1 MKNKVLNKFI
11 ILNIIGTIILSSE
24 IKVYA
29 VEDVNIYDEI
39 QSNDN
44 ILQDNNLIKMEVN
57 INRDVKIDN
66 DKLLK
71 IQTKN
76 CTNIKIKNINGE
88 LILEKHVELENKW
101 IESII
106 DISKYEIG
114 NKVIIEF
121 NNNVTK
127 ETESHSV
134 NIMNDDN
141 KLIIS
146 NKVINNKSC
155 VIKGSV
161 SNEFD
166 KVYALIDEK
175 RYDGEINFDVNEFEI
190 IIEDINDVNIKDNK
204 LVKVFAINN
213 ENNIVSKNIIISSRD
228 IKINKESILK
238 DKLEINNKNLNQP
251 NLKLELPEKEI
262 NIKINE
268 LNNNS
273 NKFRGKTE
281 PNSKVIVNINGFD
294 IKSISDDSGNFE
306 IGLFYKRKENTKVI
320 ITVQNDKFK
329 EPKIITTYIQDKKA
343 PKKPYI
349 RGSIKENDISLKGK
363 AEKKSKILVQIKE
376 PTHVVKDRVID
387 VRDTPIEK
395 GLNKIGILLKDD
407 KVVVLDESKE
417 WCKIE
422 FKETIGYLK
431 RECLDKIADKQVNTF
446 EGMVDDNGNYEV
458 IINKQTKGSIIRVVA
473 EDKSGNKSN
482 PTVVTV
488 EKE

>member
-1 MKNKVLNKFI
+1 
-11 ILNIIGTIILSSE
+11 
-24 IKVYA
+24 
-29 VEDVNIYDEI
+29 
-39 QSNDN
+39 
-44 ILQDNNLIKMEVN
+44 
-57 INRDVKIDN
+57 
-66 DKLLK
+66 
-71 IQTKN
+71 
-76 CTNIKIKNINGE
+76 
-88 LILEKHVELENKW
+88 
-101 IESII
+101 
-106 DISKYEIG
+106 
-114 NKVIIEF
+114 
-121 NNNVTK
+121 
-127 ETESHSV
+127 
-134 NIMNDDN
+134 
-141 KLIIS
+141 
-146 NKVINNKSC
+146 
-155 VIKGSV
+155 
-161 SNEFD
+161 
-166 KVYALIDEK
+166 
-175 RYDGEINFDVNEFEI
+175 GEINFDVNEFEI

-482 PTVVTV
+482 PTVFTV